1 MHASRSTDF
10 LAPIKLTVTR
20 FFSSLGALPD
30 FSDSLIEYA
39 YDRQAKCDR
48 ALQAYYFECLQVITE
63 SRYSESLQT
72 KVAMLQSQDIVSR
85 RDLSAAYRSLNI
97 SIAES
102 RTISDERIIE
112 KYQAQQ
118 PDLGAVAQEEAR
130 GHLYKIGVA
139 RRSDTLIKASRQSVD
154 TYEDALNW
162 LGNGVNKG
170 TSDEGILAVFS
181 IKVSR
186 SFLNCM
192 RVA

>member
-1 MHASRSTDF
+1 M
-10 LAPIKLTVTR
+10 TR

-39 YDRQAKCDR
+39 YDRQADCDPG
-48 ALQAYYFECLQVITE
+48 LQAYYLECLQVITE
-63 SRYSESLQT
+63 SRYSEQLQT
-72 KVAMLQSQDIVSR
+72 KVAMLQSQHIVSR

-97 SIAES
+97 TVAES
-102 RTISDERIIE
+102 KTILDERIIE
-112 KYQAQQ
+112 KYQAQL
-118 PDLGAVAQEEAR
+118 PDLSPASQEEAR

-139 RRSDTLIKASRQSVD
+139 RGSDRLIKASRQSVD

-162 LGNGVNKG
+162 LGNGVNKE
-170 TSDEGILAVFS
+170 TPDEGILAVLS

-186 SFLNCM
+186 SFLNSK

>member
-1 MHASRSTDF
+1 MHLISTWF
-10 LAPIKLTVTR
+10 HALVKLTVTR

-39 YDRQAKCDR
+39 YDRQANCDPR
-48 ALQAYYFECLQVITE
+48 LQAYYFECLQVITE
-63 SRYSESLQT
+63 SRYSEQLQT

-97 SIAES
+97 SVAES
-102 RTISDERIIE
+102 KTILDERIIE
-112 KYQAQQ
+112 KYQAQL
-118 PDLGAVAQEEAR
+118 PDLSAVSQEEAR

-139 RRSDTLIKASRQSVD
+139 RRSDRLIKASRQSVE

-162 LGNGVNKG
+162 LGNGVNKD
-170 TSDEGILAVFS
+170 TPDEGILAVFS

-186 SFLNCM
+186 SFLNSVH
-192 RVA
+192 VA